1 MKNCVIQ
8 FRKTVFLLVLVGLL
22 CSPLIVSAESGTKK
36 YAGFYLDYTCTVSS
50 TKGTATTIGAQKPYS
65 NYALIIVYDKNG
77 KSKGSAVNY
86 GLPTAIQSSAKATAT
101 VAGKI
106 GLQKAVGNHAVANS
120 SKNLIGSYDELI
132 VTRPSR

>member
-22 CSPLIVSAESGTKK
+22 CSPLIVSATSGSAT
-36 YAGFYLDYTCTVSS
+36 YASINLDYTCTVSS
-50 TKGTATTIGAQKPYS
+50 TKGTATTNGAVKPYS
-65 NYALIIVYDKNG
+65 NYASVIVYDKDGN
-77 KSKGSAVNY
+77 SKGGDVDY
-86 GLPTAIQSSAKATAT
+86 GLPRAQQSSAKATAT
-101 VAGKI
+101 VGGKL
-106 GLQKAVGNHAVANS
+106 GLKKALGNHAVANS